1 MWHNRKGIGWDFAL
15 YGFVSWWP
23 RLTSSCFKNISH
35 LVTVSLYPGFNE
47 SAFNS
52 IYHLTCQVFSWDRD
66 LICFPQTFFLL
77 QLVPVAKV
85 SVSYETNL
93 ILMEI
98 IAKVRIHRV
107 IYSLDNFNIG
117 WGHFAVG
124 HENWDQQERQL
135 LDWLIRILGKTFT
148 IWKLVAVT
156 GRMMI
161 SRKSKVSE

>member
-1 MWHNRKGIGWDFAL
+1 MVLYPGDLASPLLASKTFLTLLQSHN
-15 YGFVSWWP
+15 GFVSW
-23 RLTSSCFKNISH
+23 
-35 LVTVSLYPGFNE
+35 FNE

-77 QLVPVAKV
+77 QLVPVA
-85 SVSYETNL
+85 VSYETNL

>member
-1 MWHNRKGIGWDFAL
+1 MGRRLRSVWFCIL
-15 YGFVSWWP
+15 
-23 RLTSSCFKNISH
+23 LTSPH
-35 LVTVSLYPGFNE
+35 LFLLQKHFSPCYSLTMVLYPGFNE

>member
-1 MWHNRKGIGWDFAL
+1 MGGDFAL
-15 YGFVSWWP
+15 YGFVSCWP

-77 QLVPVAKV
+77 QLVPVAKL

>member
-1 MWHNRKGIGWDFAL
+1 MRLRSVWFCIL
-15 YGFVSWWP
+15 
-23 RLTSSCFKNISH
+23 LTSPHLFLLQNISH
-35 LVTVSLYPGFNE
+35 LVTVSQCHSVSFCILVLRNQP
-47 SAFNS
+47 SPC
-52 IYHLTCQVFSWDRD
+52 LCQVFSWDRD

-77 QLVPVAKV
+77 QLVPVAKL